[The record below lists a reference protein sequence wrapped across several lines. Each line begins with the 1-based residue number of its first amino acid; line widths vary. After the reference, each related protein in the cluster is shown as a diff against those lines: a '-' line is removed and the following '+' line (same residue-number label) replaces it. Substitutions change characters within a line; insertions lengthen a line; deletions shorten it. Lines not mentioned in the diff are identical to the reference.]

1 MDDAGLL
8 LLRLYNGGLV
18 AAHGSQKLFG
28 AFGGPGLKGTAGF
41 MESLGL
47 QPGRVWG
54 TAAAVSET
62 SGVLTA
68 LGLLH
73 PLGSIGT
80 LAAMTMASVKV
91 HGGKPIWGHE
101 GGPELPLTYIA
112 AALTLVLTG
121 PGKYSLDR
129 AFGIRLPRALTITAA
144 VAAAASVAY
153 GLLQPPPGGADD
165 GAGAG
170 AVLSDGETA
179 GSQEVQN
186 PT

>member
-47 QPGRVWG
+47 TPGHVWG

-68 LGLLH
+68 LGFLH
-73 PLGSIGT
+73 PLGPIGT
-80 LAAMTMASVKV
+80 MAAMTMASLKV
-91 HGGKPIWGHE
+91 HGGKPLWASA
-101 GGPELPLTYIA
+101 GGPELPLTFIA
-112 AALTLVLTG
+112 SALSLVLTG

-129 AFGIRLPRALTITAA
+129 AFGIRLPRALVIAA
-144 VAAAASVAY
+144 ATAAAASVAY
-153 GLLQPPPGGADD
+153 GLVQPAPGVGNNGD
-165 GAGAG
+165 GAGEVLPDAG
-170 AVLSDGETA
+170 TEA
-179 GSQEVQN
+179 SQEVQN